1 MLCCWS
7 IVTSHTNLQKTFSLI
22 ILFSLQ
28 KCHDDGIVAEAVP
41 RVSVPGLHPP
51 EPLPPGL
58 QLQVSL
64 QANSRQELYLVIL
77 RIYQLRYLECSDS
90 LDLID
95 RQQVHQRVNNRSDLT
110 FHHFKFVKKTLA
122 Q

>member
-1 MLCCWS
+1 MNIVNISGCRKINAFNAVLS
-7 IVTSHTNLQKTFSLI
+7 IVTSHTNLQKIFSLI

-64 QANSRQELYLVIL
+64 QANSRQELYL
-77 RIYQLRYLECSDS
+77 
-90 LDLID
+90 
-95 RQQVHQRVNNRSDLT
+95 
-110 FHHFKFVKKTLA
+110 A
-122 Q
+122 